1 MEWQMRRALAPLLFD
16 DETLPAVRNR
26 RDPVGW
32 AQPSASAQKKKTQ
45 RLTDDALPI
54 HSFRTLMAELATRC
68 RRRCRLKA
76 DPNSPVIEQDT
87 EPTPLQTRVLK
98 LIRLFPVPG
107 S

>member
-1 MEWQMRRALAPLLFD
+1 M
-16 DETLPAVRNR
+16 
-26 RDPVGW
+26 
-32 AQPSASAQKKKTQ
+32 KTQ

-54 HSFRTLMAELATRC
+54 HSFLSLLAKLATRC
-68 RRRCRLKA
+68 RHRCRFKA

-87 EPTPLQTRVLK
+87 EPTPLQTRVLA